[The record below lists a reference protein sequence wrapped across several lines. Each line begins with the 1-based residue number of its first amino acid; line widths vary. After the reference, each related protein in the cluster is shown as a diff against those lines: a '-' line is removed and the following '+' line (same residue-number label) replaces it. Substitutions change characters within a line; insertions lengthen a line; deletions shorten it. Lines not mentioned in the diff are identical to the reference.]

1 MSEPVPEF
9 DRNIDRFTIRDTK
22 SWFACK
28 RFASSRDER
37 LDDQWL
43 LIHVLDKFT
52 IVPDNAMVIYYSV
65 VTIYFIDMIALLI
78 LSFHLCVCL
87 SIFSFS
93 SSASPSTIINFDIDI
108 GTGVGIVSPSSSHRR
123 RCCRCY
129 CCRCH
134 RWWDLESH
142 SSKFF

>member
-9 DRNIDRFTIRDTK
+9 DRNIDRIRIRDTK
-22 SWFACK
+22 ADSPAKDSQVIEMKDWMTY
-28 RFASSRDER
+28 DYWYTYLINLR
-37 LDDQWL
+37 LCETRRHDILFGRYDL
-43 LIHVLDKFT
+43 FYRYDCFT
-52 IVPDNAMVIYYSV
+52 YFIFPSMRLS
-65 VTIYFIDMIALLI
+65 IYFLFL
-78 LSFHLCVCL
+78 
-87 SIFSFS
+87 S
-93 SSASPSTIINFDIDI
+93 SSASSSTIINFDIDI
-108 GTGVGIVSPSSSHRR
+108 GTGVGIVSPSSSSRR